1 MASQLVDMSD
11 NVQERIRFG
20 PFVADVHTHEL
31 WKQGIRIRL
40 IGQPFEILAVFLSR
54 PGKLVT
60 REELRSRLWPAD
72 TFVDFNHGLNA
83 AINKL
88 REALCDSAEKPRYI
102 ETLPRRGYRF
112 IAAVEPADSEKVS
125 SAAAHADVVE
135 VEEPHAR
142 TRPLD
147 CEPAEEIVPFANDKD
162 SGAHETGALRKPRVR
177 LPMIIPSVLFLGLA
191 FGSLIWLFLTHQ
203 STRRTDGRRASL
215 SSSPLTD
222 LADPTSDPAFSPDGT
237 RVSFRRQGYAAGNS
251 GIYVKT
257 IDSQQLLQLTNNP
270 SDCCPAWSPNRRFI
284 AFSRFTSKEHQIYTI
299 AANGGGLSRLFSTA
313 IGPKQGELDWSP
325 DGNSVAFVG
334 QSSQGTSSIFLLSY
348 HDRTARR
355 VTEPAPLN
363 RDWGPTFSPD
373 GQSLAFVRTPET
385 GLPEKILVMPTQG
398 GESRVVV
405 TFYNGILGSPAW
417 TRDGQSLV
425 FASGD
430 EPGLLRAP
438 VFGGNQITSIEEAG
452 TRAWHPT
459 IAREGYAL
467 AFQKVTQEISVWE
480 LNPNHGKSKTH
491 GVVVSELGRNEA
503 AQVSPDGK
511 KIAFISNRS
520 GSMELWISDRDGSN
534 PFPVT
539 SMGNV
544 GTPRWSPNGKSIAFD
559 VGWRDRGA
567 VFVVDVPGGVPRPIA
582 QNDSDNLVP
591 NWSRDGRWVY
601 FASDRAGIWQVWK
614 APAQGGPAVQVTT
627 HGGFAAYPS
636 TDGRTLYYSKFN
648 LPDPE
653 VWQLPVEGGVETHL
667 SQVRPA
673 TWASW
678 GPSEKGIHFLQRDGD
693 QADVMFLDFATSEVS
708 RAARL
713 DKLPF
718 WLTVSADGNALFYE
732 HLDQDNS
739 HIMLL
744 KNFR

>member
-31 WKQGIRIRL
+31 WKEGIRIKL
-40 IGQPFEILAVFLSR
+40 IGQPFEILAVFLR
-54 PGKLVT
+54 KPGKLVT

-112 IAAVEPADSEKVS
+112 IAAVEPADSEKVPS
-125 SAAAHADVVE
+125 AEASAAVVE
-135 VEEPHAR
+135 VEEPLAR
-142 TRPLD
+142 TRPVD
-147 CEPAEEIVPFANDKD
+147 CEPAEEIVPFANGKD
-162 SGAHETGALRKPRVR
+162 SGAEQTGALRKPRVR
-177 LPMIIPSVLFLGLA
+177 LPMVTLTVLFLGLA
-191 FGSLIWLFLTHQ
+191 FGSLIWFFLTHQ
-203 STRRTDGRRASL
+203 STPRTDGRRASL
-215 SSSPLTD
+215 SSAPLTD

-237 RVSFRRQGYAAGNS
+237 RVSFRRQGYAVGNS

-257 IDSQQLLQLTNNP
+257 IDNQQLLQLTNNP
-270 SDCCPAWSPNRRFI
+270 SDCCPAWSPNGRFI
-284 AFSRFTSKEHQIYTI
+284 AFSRFTGKEHQIYTI
-299 AANGGGLSRLFSTA
+299 AANGGDLYRLFSTA

-325 DGNSVAFVG
+325 EGNSIAFVG
-334 QSSQGTSSIFLLSY
+334 QSNQGTSSIFLLSY

-398 GESRVVV
+398 GESRAVV

-417 TRDGQSLV
+417 THDGQSLV

-459 IAREGYAL
+459 IAREGHAL

-491 GVVVSELGRNEA
+491 GIVVSELGRNEA

-520 GSMELWISDRDGSN
+520 GSMELWISDRNGSN
-534 PFPVT
+534 PFVVT

-544 GTPRWSPNGKSIAFD
+544 GTPRWSPNGKTIAFD

-567 VFVVDVPGGVPRPIA
+567 VFVVDVPGGVPRPVA

-601 FASDRAGIWQVWK
+601 FASNRTGIWQVWK

-636 TDGRTLYYSKFN
+636 TDGLTLYYSKFN

-653 VWQLPVEGGVETHL
+653 VWQLPVEGGVETHV

-678 GPSEKGIHFLQRDGD
+678 GPSEKGIHFLERDGD

-708 RAARL
+708 RTARL

-744 KNFR
+744 RNFR

>member
-1 MASQLVDMSD
+1 MASRLVDMSD
-11 NVQERIRFG
+11 NIQDRIRFG
-20 PFVADVHTHEL
+20 PFVADIHTHEL
-31 WKQGIRIRL
+31 WKEGIRIKL
-40 IGQPFEILAVFLSR
+40 IGQPFEILAVFLSK

-60 REELRSRLWPAD
+60 REELRSRLWPVH

-112 IAAVEPADSEKVS
+112 IAEVEPADSEEVRSTEVSASVVKVQQ
-125 SAAAHADVVE
+125 A
-135 VEEPHAR
+135 HAR
-142 TRPLD
+142 TQPID
-147 CEPAEEIVPFANDKD
+147 SKPAEGIALLGHDK
-162 SGAHETGALRKPRVR
+162 GPGEEKIRVFRKR
-177 LPMIIPSVLFLGLA
+177 SVWLLMVILFLTLA
-191 FGSLIWLFLTHQ
+191 FGSLTWFFHAPQ
-203 STRRTDGRRASL
+203 STPRTIGHRASFT
-215 SSSPLTD
+215 SGPLTD

-237 RVSFRRQGYAAGNS
+237 RVSFRRQGYTVGNS
-251 GIYVKT
+251 GIYVKA
-257 IDSQQLLQLTNNP
+257 IDSQKLLQLTNNP
-270 SDCCPAWSPNRRFI
+270 SDCCPVWSPNGRFI

-299 AANGGGLSRLFSTA
+299 AANGGGLYRLFSTN
-313 IGPKQGELDWSP
+313 IGPKHGELDWSP

-355 VTEPAPLN
+355 ITEPAALN

-385 GLPEKILVMPTQG
+385 GLPEKILVIPAQG

-405 TFYNGILGSPAW
+405 TFYNGILGPPAW

-425 FASGD
+425 FASGN

-438 VFGGNQITSIEEAG
+438 VFRGDQITSIDEAG
-452 TRAWHPT
+452 KPAWHPT

-480 LNPNHGKSKTH
+480 LNPNRGKPKTH

-503 AQVSPDGK
+503 AQVSPNGK

-534 PFPVT
+534 PFAVT

-544 GTPRWSPNGKSIAFD
+544 GTPRWSPNAKSIAFD

-567 VFVVDVPGGVPRPIA
+567 VFVVDVPGGVPRPLA
-582 QNDSDNLVP
+582 QNNSDNLVP

-601 FASDRAGIWQVWK
+601 FASDRTGIWQVWK
-614 APAQGGPAVQVTT
+614 APAQGGSAVQVTT

-636 TDGRTLYYSKFN
+636 MDGLTLYYSKFN
-648 LPDPE
+648 LPNPE
-653 VWQLPVEGGVETHL
+653 VWQLPVEGGVETHVP
-667 SQVRPA
+667 QVHPA

-678 GPSEKGIHFLQRDGD
+678 GPSVKGIYFLERGGE
-693 QADVMFLDFATSEVS
+693 QANIMFLDFATSEVS
-708 RAARL
+708 RVTRL

-718 WLTVSADGNALFYE
+718 WLTVSTDGNALFYE

-739 HIMLL
+739 HVMLL
-744 KNFR
+744 RNFQ